1 MADTFTATAHKNETL
16 DALVWR
22 VLKRGS
28 PVVEQV
34 LQLNRDIASI
44 GAFLP
49 EGQVITLPVIKA
61 ETVRKTE
68 TINLWD

>member
-1 MADTFTATAHKNETL
+1 MKTFTAPAHKNETL

-44 GAFLP
+44 ATALP
-49 EGQVITLPVIKA
+49 EGRLITLPVIEA
-61 ETVRKTE
+61 EPVKTTE
-68 TINLWD
+68 IIQLWD

>member
-1 MADTFTATAHKNETL
+1 MASTFTAAAHKNETL

-34 LQLNRDIASI
+34 LQINRDIASI
-44 GAFLP
+44 ATALP
-49 EGQVITLPVIKA
+49 EGQIVTLPVLKV
-61 ETVRKTE
+61 ETVKTTE
-68 TINLWD
+68 IVQLWD